1 MILLTGGLGFLGCN
15 LAYLLAEQGQKVLL
29 TQHRVSRIP
38 AFLEPWINNGIQ
50 IASCDI
56 MNLANL
62 FHILKRFPINSIIH
76 SAVLSSPKFDLY
88 RVLQVNINGT
98 INILEASRIMEIKS
112 VTFLSSQSVYQRSHE
127 KIHTED
133 EDLPIE
139 SPHYISLTKKPCEM
153 VCDYY
158 AKEYKLRIVT
168 LRPAQIWGPLY
179 ASGRFPL
186 QKMAENAVADR
197 PTHLPEVNPF
207 DGNNLIYIKDCAKA
221 IGMVH
226 LAENPQFTLYN
237 LGDRYVAYGE
247 MAEVIKEV
255 VPEAVIK
262 LGPGNEK
269 EAEAPM
275 HLNME
280 RLQSEFGFKP
290 EYSFKDGIQDYVQ
303 WLREGVY

>member
-15 LAYLLAEQGQKVLL
+15 LAYLLAVQGQKVLL

-38 AFLEPWINNGIQ
+38 AFLEPWINNGIL

-56 MNLANL
+56 LDLANL
-62 FHILKRFPINSIIH
+62 FHILKKFSISSIIH
-76 SAVLSSPKFDLY
+76 SAVLSNPKFDLY

-98 INILEASRIMEIKS
+98 INILEAGRTMGIES
-112 VTFLSSQSVYQRSHE
+112 VTFLSSQSVYRRSHE

-133 EDLPIE
+133 EDLPLE
-139 SPHYISLTKKPCEM
+139 SLHTISLTKKPCEM
-153 VCDYY
+153 ICDYY
-158 AKEYKLRIVT
+158 AKEYKLRVVT

-186 QKMAENAVADR
+186 QKMAENAVAGE

-207 DGNNLIYIKDCAKA
+207 DGNNLIYIKDCARG
-221 IGMVH
+221 ICTVH
-226 LAENPQFTLYN
+226 LAEKPQFTLYN
-237 LGDRYVAYGE
+237 LGDRYVTYGE
-247 MAEVIKEV
+247 MADVIKEV
-255 VPEAVIK
+255 IPEAVIE
-262 LGPGNEK
+262 LGSGNEK

-275 HLNME
+275 QLNME

-290 EYSFKDGIQDYVQ
+290 EFSFKEGIQDYIQ